1 MITIL
6 MTSYLGMMFWLQH
19 DPKLAGRH
27 VDALADLL
35 VDLHLDVDVGELV
48 GEVNDDKVFP
58 GGKLLWLQE
67 VVLAKG
73 GMVHLH
79 DSDDEDGG
87 VDGDDDQVGELHL
100 VGVKG
105 KPCGLNHLV
114 ASNLENQVKIWQESV
129 KVQN

>member
-1 MITIL
+1 M
-6 MTSYLGMMFWLQH
+6 
-19 DPKLAGRH
+19 
-27 VDALADLL
+27 DALADLL

-48 GEVNDDKVFP
+48 GEVDDDKVFP

-87 VDGDDDQVGELHL
+87 VDGDDDHVGELHL

-105 KPCGLNHLV
+105 KPCGLDHLV
-114 ASNLENQVKIWQESV
+114 ASNLENQVKIWQEGV